1 MMVPPSEQQ
10 RSYFRNIKVQRWPW
24 SIERNSDLDHPYVTA
39 GNRVYSIATQHGEF
53 PDIGWRQ
60 PSEMSGV
67 WDHPIKLLDGFWFG
81 ITFGQPDPVGSAGKI
96 HWLTHASRWRM
107 TPGEVEITYRLPG
120 LEVMRREYGVDDY
133 EGMLVRLEFINQARE
148 ELPLTVHFLART
160 DLRAAWLGE
169 NRLIWRDGRDEAVF
183 LDNHACVAAYNT
195 VNPASVL
202 FGAQRRPSAVVIG
215 SEIWATKQTR
225 GQGISGHLR
234 YPLNL
239 PAGSSEEVIFIIAG
253 STRSSKAAAAT
264 FQRLQAAPD
273 ELCARQ
279 RQRYLQVIER
289 CALHSDDE
297 LVDTAFGWA
306 KVNLQMLERNVPG
319 IGQGLAAGL
328 PDFPWWF
335 GKDTTY
341 STLPLVATGQFELA
355 LTSLRNLARYS
366 QAINNDGGVVHEI
379 LTQGHVHDNG
389 HLVEIPLFVRACY
402 HAFRWTG
409 DRGFLQELYSFCK
422 RGLLDVVLGTH
433 DLEGNLCATGKGLRE
448 TRELQQGGGFKTLD
462 IAAYTYEALL
472 CLAELAEEAD
482 DAAIAPELREKA
494 RRLRDIVNTSWWIEE
509 EGLYGDIYTSAEA
522 LSSSHQ
528 ALRAEMPLWRPGDL
542 IELEHSEVL
551 LERFAEQHQFS
562 REALGQ
568 ERPWLLKHMI
578 AATPMETGLASP
590 EHAEQAFTRLESSEF
605 NGPWGIY
612 LNPETER
619 VTMTLP
625 DGIMATAEAQYQ
637 RIDQSLAYGHKIAA
651 MISQRMPGAFSEV
664 SPDGGCFIQ
673 AWSSYG
679 IIWPVVHYFL
689 GFRPDAAERSIRFI
703 PHLPSTWRTAHLQD
717 VRVGS
722 ASMNLQVV
730 AADQETRVILE
741 TNDPLYHITLGSTCL
756 LAREPRHV
764 SLNGEAVSFRMD
776 FVDDHPK
783 ENGHP
788 TWCALQAPSTRGLH
802 RYELL
807 VVW

>member
-1 MMVPPSEQQ
+1 MVVPPSNQKLAL
-10 RSYFRNIKVQRWPW
+10 FGDVKVQRWPW
-24 SIERNSDLDHPYVTA
+24 SIERESNLDHPYVTA
-39 GNRVYSIATQHGEF
+39 GNRVYSVATQHGEF
-53 PDIGWRQ
+53 PEIGWRQ

-67 WDHPIKLLDGFWFG
+67 WDHPIKLLDGFWLG
-81 ITFGQPDPVGSAGKI
+81 ITFGQPDLVGPGGKI
-96 HWLTHASRWRM
+96 QWLTQASRWHM
-107 TPGEVEITYRLPG
+107 TPGQVEITYRLPK
-120 LEVMRREYGVDDY
+120 LEAIRREYGVDDH
-133 EGMLVRLEFINQARE
+133 EGMLVRLELINQGRKK
-148 ELPLTVHFLART
+148 LPLTLHFLART
-160 DLRAAWLGE
+160 DLRSAWLGE
-169 NRLIWRDGRDEAVF
+169 NRLTWRDGRDEAVY
-183 LDNHACVAAYNT
+183 LDELACIAAYNT
-195 VNPASVL
+195 VNPVYVL
-202 FGAQRRPSAVVIG
+202 FGAQRRPSAVAIG
-215 SEIWATKQTR
+215 SEFWATKQTK
-225 GQGISGHLR
+225 GQGISGHLG
-234 YPLNL
+234 YLLNL
-239 PAGSSEEVIFIIAG
+239 PGGASEEVIFIIAG
-253 STRSSKAAAAT
+253 STRSSEAALAT

-273 ELCARQ
+273 ELGARQ

-306 KVNLQMLERNVPG
+306 KINLQMLERNVPG

-335 GKDTTY
+335 GTDTTY
-341 STLPLVATGQFELA
+341 TTLPLVASGQFELA
-355 LTSLRNLARYS
+355 LASLRNLARYS
-366 QAINNDGGVVHEI
+366 QAIHNDGRVVHEV

-409 DRGFLQELYSFCK
+409 DRDFLQELYSFCK

-472 CLAELAEEAD
+472 CLAELAEEVG

-528 ALRAEMPLWRPGDL
+528 SLRAEMPLWRPGDL
-542 IELEHSEVL
+542 IELEHSEAL

-590 EHAEQAFTRLESSEF
+590 EHAEQALMRLESSEF

-625 DGIMATAEAQYQ
+625 DGIMATAEAQYR

-689 GFRPDAAERSIRFI
+689 GFRPDVAGRSIRFI
-703 PHLPSTWRTAHLQD
+703 PYLPSTWRTARLQD

-741 TNDPLYHITLGSTCL
+741 TNDPLYEITLGSTCL
-756 LAREPRHV
+756 IAREPRHV
-764 SLNGEAVSFRMD
+764 SLNGEVVSFRMD

-788 TWCALQAPSTRGLH
+788 TWCVLQAPSTRGLH

-807 VVW
+807 VAW

>member
-1 MMVPPSEQQ
+1 MVVPHSNQQ
-10 RSYFRNIKVQRWPW
+10 LALFGDVKVQRWPW
-24 SIERNSDLDHPYVTA
+24 SIERDSDLDHPYVTA
-39 GNRVYSIATQHGEF
+39 GNRVYSVATQHGEF
-53 PDIGWRQ
+53 PEIGWRQ

-67 WDHPIKLLDGFWFG
+67 WDHPIKLLDGFWLG
-81 ITFGQPDPVGSAGKI
+81 ITFGQPDLVGPGGKI
-96 HWLTHASRWRM
+96 QWLTQASRWHI
-107 TPGEVEITYRLPG
+107 TPGQVEITYRLPK
-120 LEVMRREYGVDDY
+120 LEAIRREYGVDDH
-133 EGMLVRLEFINQARE
+133 EGMLVRLELINQSRKK
-148 ELPLTVHFLART
+148 LPLTLHFLART
-160 DLRAAWLGE
+160 DLRSAWLGE
-169 NRLIWRDGRDEAVF
+169 NRLTWRDGRDEAVY
-183 LDNHACVAAYNT
+183 LDELACIAAYNT
-195 VNPASVL
+195 VNPVYVL
-202 FGAQRRPSAVVIG
+202 FGAQRRPSAVAIG
-215 SEIWATKQTR
+215 SEFWATKQTK
-225 GQGISGHLR
+225 GQGISGHLG
-234 YPLNL
+234 YLLNL
-239 PAGSSEEVIFIIAG
+239 PGGASEEVIFIIAG
-253 STRSSKAAAAT
+253 STRSSEAALAT

-306 KVNLQMLERNVPG
+306 KINLQMLERNVPG

-335 GKDTTY
+335 GTDTTY
-341 STLPLVATGQFELA
+341 TTLPLVASGQFELA
-355 LTSLRNLARYS
+355 LASLRNLARYS
-366 QAINNDGGVVHEI
+366 QAIHNDGRVVYEV

-409 DRGFLQELYSFCK
+409 DRDFLQELYSFCK

-433 DLEGNLCATGKGLRE
+433 DLEGNLCATGKGLVE
-448 TRELQQGGGFKTLD
+448 TRELQHSGGFKTLD

-472 CLAELAEEAD
+472 CLAELAEEVG

-494 RRLRDIVNTSWWIEE
+494 QRLRDIVNTSWWIEE

-528 ALRAEMPLWRPGDL
+528 ALRAEKPLWQPGDL
-542 IELEHSEVL
+542 VELEHSEAI
-551 LERFAEQHQFS
+551 LERFAEQYQFN
-562 REALGQ
+562 REALEQ

-590 EHAEQAFTRLESSEF
+590 EHAEQAFSRLESNEF

-625 DGIMATAEAQYQ
+625 NGIMATAEAQYR
-637 RIDQSLAYGHKIAA
+637 RIDQSLAYSHKIAA
-651 MISQRMPGAFSEV
+651 LLSQRMPGAFSEI

-689 GFRPDAAERSIRFI
+689 GFRPDAAEHRVRFI
-703 PHLPSTWRTAHLQD
+703 PHLPSTWHTARLQD

-722 ASMNLQVV
+722 ASMNLLVV
-730 AADQETRVILE
+730 KAEREIQVILE
-741 TNDPLYHITLGSTCL
+741 TSDPLYEITLGYTCTVEK
-756 LAREPRHV
+756 RPRSV
-764 SLNGEAVSFRMD
+764 TLNGKPVTFRMD
-776 FVDDHPK
+776 CVDDHSK

-788 TWCALQAPSTRGLH
+788 TWCIVQASSTRGLH
-802 RYELL
+802 RYELF
-807 VVW
+807 VT